1 MPCSKSTIYRL
12 ERYTIMGKLSEIRI
26 PNYPE
31 CWETCGNCANGEIS
45 IAEVLVAPGDQVKYD
60 DVLIV
65 LETGKVALDIPS
77 PNAGTVISLHVAP
90 GERVEEGQLIL
101 VLER

>member
-1 MPCSKSTIYRL
+1 
-12 ERYTIMGKLSEIRI
+12 MGKRIEIRV

-65 LETGKVALDIPS
+65 LETGKLALDIPS

-90 GERVEEGQLIL
+90 GERAEEGQLIL
-101 VLER
+101 LLDAT

>member
-1 MPCSKSTIYRL
+1 
-12 ERYTIMGKLSEIRI
+12 MGKRIEIRV

-45 IAEVLVAPGDQVKYD
+45 IAEVLVAPGDQVRHD

-65 LETGKVALDIPS
+65 LETGKITLS
-77 PNAGTVISLHVAP
+77 GSGKEL
-90 GERVEEGQLIL
+90 
-101 VLER
+101 LESDSIKKAYLGG